1 MNRFLIS
8 GLLAVFASSLFA
20 QRPSYAAGAIPDSL
34 LRQADAVIRNE
45 EMLVELQALDFMTT
59 RYQRAV
65 TVLKQSG
72 NRHTHAWVGY
82 DNSRKV
88 KSLRA
93 VVYDADG
100 REVRSFK
107 QKDFRDVSAV
117 DGGTL
122 YSDSRL
128 LYLDYTPV
136 AYPYTFEISYQLEL
150 SNTSFLP
157 KMTVPDGFRVSCE
170 RSRLEVRFASEA
182 LRPEHLEKHTEGFR
196 IARDSSESHYGFTA
210 TAIPALQEESLAP
223 SISDLAPQ
231 IWFRP
236 LQFSYEGVKGQ
247 GNSWQELGLWMQTEL
262 LRGRQELPDATRQMA
277 LSLVKGV
284 DDPLEKAR
292 IIYRYVQ
299 EHTRYI
305 SVQIGIGGFRPI
317 AAVEVDR
324 VKYGDCKGLS
334 NYTRALLEAV
344 GVPSYYVHVQAGRD
358 KTDFEPGFPD
368 LAQGNHAIVAIPHG
382 DDLYW
387 IDCTSQTLPFG
398 FVGDFTDD
406 RLAHVMTPDGGRL
419 VRTPA
424 YRNADNS
431 QQTEARCRLGADGT
445 LEAEVQLRT
454 TGIQYDAHY
463 PLERMS
469 EKDRVDYYRKNWG
482 HLANLQVRSMAFENN
497 RDSVAFTE
505 RLRLQASNVV
515 RLAGDRLLL
524 PVNVL
529 NRLLFV
535 PDRESARKLPFEV
548 SRGFR
553 DRDRYEIA
561 LPDGYEPEALPSPA
575 TLESEFGSYR
585 MEVRYLAGE
594 RRLSY
599 EREVL
604 IKEGRY
610 PADQYEAYRDF
621 RKQLAKWESSQAV
634 LVKSQKGK

>member
-1 MNRFLIS
+1 MNRILLS
-8 GLLAVFASSLFA
+8 GLLALLVWPLFA
-20 QRPSYAAGAIPDSL
+20 QPASYQVGTIPDSL
-34 LRQADAVIRNE
+34 LLQADAVIRRE
-45 EMLVELQALDFMTT
+45 DTQADLQALDRMVI
-59 RYQRAV
+59 RYHRVV
-65 TVLKQSG
+65 TVLKPAG
-72 NRHTHAWVGY
+72 NRHTQAWVGY

-88 KSLRA
+88 KDLRA
-93 VVYDADG
+93 SVYDANG
-100 REVRSFK
+100 REVNSFK
-107 QKDFRDVSAV
+107 RKEFRDVSAV

-122 YSDSRL
+122 YSDSRM

-136 AYPYTFEISYQLEL
+136 SYPYTFEINYELEL
-150 SNTSFLP
+150 ANTSFLP

-170 RSRLEVRFASEA
+170 RSRLEVRFAAES
-182 LRPEHLEKHTEGFR
+182 LRPEHLEKNTQGFR
-196 IARDSSESHYGFTA
+196 IARDSSQTHYAFTA
-210 TAIPALQEESLAP
+210 TSIPALQEESLAP
-223 SISDLAPQ
+223 AISELAPQ

-236 LQFSYEGVKGQ
+236 RQFSYEGVAGL

-262 LRGRQELPDATRQMA
+262 LRGRQELPEATRQMA

-299 EHTRYI
+299 DHTRYI

-317 AAVEVDR
+317 SAVEVDR

-334 NYTRALLEAV
+334 NYTRALLEVV
-344 GVPSYYVHVQAGRD
+344 GVPSYYVHVQAGRA
-358 KTDFEPGFPD
+358 KTDFEPAFPD
-368 LAQGNHAIVAIPHG
+368 LAQGNHAIVAIPQG

-424 YRNADNS
+424 YRNTDNG
-431 QQTEARCRLGADGT
+431 QHTEASCRIGADGT
-445 LEAEVQLRT
+445 LVAEVQMRT

-463 PLERMS
+463 RLERMT
-469 EKDRVDYYRKNWG
+469 EKDRIDYYRENWG
-482 HLANLQVRSMAFENN
+482 HLANLQLTSMAFENN

-505 RLRLQASNVV
+505 RLHLQAANVV
-515 RLAGDRLLL
+515 RLAGDRLLV

-548 SRGFR
+548 SRGFE
-553 DRDRYEIA
+553 DRERYEIA
-561 LPDGYEPEALPSPA
+561 LPEGYQPEALPSPA
-575 TLESEFGSYR
+575 ELESEFGRYR
-585 MEVRYLAGE
+585 MAVRYLPGE
-594 RRLSY
+594 HRLSY

-610 PADQYEAYRDF
+610 PAGQYEAYRDF
-621 RKQLAKWESSQAV
+621 RRQIAKWESSQAV
-634 LVKSQKGK
+634 LVKSQK